1 MKNNGKYVVPISP
14 NHSASAFT
22 IPYKLVQK
30 HKLSKSYVD
39 KEERSG
45 GLFIKKANSNTHT
58 RTKTFLTG
66 KVSCGLTIPSY
77 LAHKYQYSGD
87 GCYLV
92 LTEEDN
98 GIFIKKLAI

>member
-1 MKNNGKYVVPISP
+1 LKNNGKYVVPITP

-22 IPYKLVQK
+22 IPHKLVQK
-30 HKLSKSYVD
+30 HKLSKSYVEI
-39 KEERSG
+39 EEMNG
-45 GLFIKKANSNTHT
+45 GLFIKKAKEQT

-77 LAHKYQYSGD
+77 LAHKYQYSGE
-87 GCYLV
+87 GCYAV